1 MTSVAFPI
9 LVDAC
14 VLIPIA
20 KADLLLRMAMARQYR
35 LLWSEEILAEVERNL
50 TSQLGIPPEAARRR
64 VTAMRRSFPDA
75 LVENYEGLIPAM
87 TNEEKDRH
95 VLAAAVYS
103 NAKLIVTDNVRD
115 FPPLS
120 VHPYDIDVRTTDD
133 FLLDQLDL
141 HPAGTLQIVE
151 EIIEDMKKPTMT
163 LRGYICSLYERMH
176 LPLFAAELNRLATE

>member
-120 VHPYDIDVRTTDD
+120 VHPYDIDNRRHEEAYDD
-133 FLLDQLDL
+133 FARV
-141 HPAGTLQIVE
+141 H
-151 EIIEDMKKPTMT
+151 
-163 LRGYICSLYERMH
+163 
-176 LPLFAAELNRLATE
+176 LFAVRANASAAFRRRTQPTGHRVTSSTFMYSFPERQPARYR